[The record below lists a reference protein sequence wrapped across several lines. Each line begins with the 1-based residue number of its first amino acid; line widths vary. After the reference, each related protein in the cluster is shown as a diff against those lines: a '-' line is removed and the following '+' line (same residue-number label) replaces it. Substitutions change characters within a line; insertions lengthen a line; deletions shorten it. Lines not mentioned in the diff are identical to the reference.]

1 MTAARRAPR
10 GPAGLWV
17 ASLVAGTLTSRRH
30 TRLRW
35 LTAGPAA
42 RSGPPRGRSRQLPL
56 ARTSVRHNAGRG
68 SRAAFV
74 GGSGGAGCGAKRWN
88 RCLGAGAA
96 RAAPPTSLLAHL
108 DHDHARDADGY
119 CGGLGLLCVGADATA
134 RHLLAARILP
144 TSLEPRHAAPTRT
157 PKRITPRRY
166 RLRDVA
172 RRSHPPT
179 NRRERHP
186 PRAPPARSAT
196 SFHR

>member
-42 RSGPPRGRSRQLPL
+42 RSGPRRGRSRRLPL
-56 ARTSVRHNAGRG
+56 ARTSVRDNAGRG
-68 SRAAFV
+68 RRAAFV
-74 GGSGGAGCGAKRWN
+74 GRIG
-88 RCLGAGAA
+88 RCRMRREEVEPVPWCRRCSRCPAHLAA
-96 RAAPPTSLLAHL
+96 AAPKPRPRPQCRRLLLVLVRA
-108 DHDHARDADGY
+108 GP
-119 CGGLGLLCVGADATA
+119 DATA
-134 RHLLAARILP
+134 RHLLTTGIPP
-144 TSLEPRHAAPTRT
+144 TSIEPRHSTLASPR
-157 PKRITPRRY
+157 KRITPGRY